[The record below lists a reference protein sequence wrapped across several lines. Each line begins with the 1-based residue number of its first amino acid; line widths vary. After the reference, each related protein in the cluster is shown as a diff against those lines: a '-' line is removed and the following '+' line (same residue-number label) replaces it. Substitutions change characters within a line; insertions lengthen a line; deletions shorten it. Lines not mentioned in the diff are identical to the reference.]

1 MVTETQPMVFK
12 ILNAKG
18 INNKLSSLIQNVG
31 KVFFSTYNYFF
42 FFLNNGDSYM
52 YLGAVQSSWLK
63 VVHYIFS
70 STAPHEAVV

>member
-18 INNKLSSLIQNVG
+18 INNKQNVG
-31 KVFFSTYNYFF
+31 KVSIFHLQ
-42 FFLNNGDSYM
+42 FFLFLKKNNGDSYM
-52 YLGAVQSSWLK
+52 YLETVQSSWLK